1 MPPGEPGGTEAL
13 RRRWI
18 AAVLAHGQ
26 SAAEG
31 WLTLLAA
38 LPEAA
43 APGLALP
50 APAPG
55 APAAQR
61 PDAPVTGVPAAQ
73 RPDAPVTGVPAAQR
87 PNASDIPALRSWS
100 AGMPLHALAELAVTG
115 RELATVLQKRP
126 GPWLGA
132 LLQQLLMAAAAGD
145 IPNDN
150 RLLLLEAK
158 RMDSNEQ

>member
-38 LPEAA
+38 LPEDA
-43 APGLALP
+43 APGLALG

-61 PDAPVTGVPAAQ
+61 PNAP
-73 RPDAPVTGVPAAQR
+73 APSAPAAQR
-87 PNASDIPALRSWS
+87 PNTLAPDAPAAQRSNAPDIPALWSWT
-100 AGMPLHALAELAVTG
+100 AGMPLHTLAELAVTG
-115 RELATVLQKRP
+115 RELATVLHKRP
-126 GPWLGA
+126 GPWLGE
-132 LLQQLLMAAAAGD
+132 LLQRLLMAAAAGD